1 MSQWGFGVWVKN
13 PKPSSRCSV
22 SGVPVETIGGANGG
36 GRGCVVNEVVVVVGM
51 ADQYCTRGLGIWD
64 KNPKPS
70 GGGSVSGAPVENDG
84 GADGRGMLGVG
95 NEVVE
100 LVGRADQYCTRGLG
114 V

>member
-1 MSQWGFGVWVKN
+1 M
-13 PKPSSRCSV
+13 
-22 SGVPVETIGGANGG
+22 ETISGANGG

-51 ADQYCTRGLGIWD
+51 ADQYGMRGLGIWD

-84 GADGRGMLGVG
+84 GADGGGMLGVG

-100 LVGRADQYCTRGLG
+100 LVGRANQYCMWGLG